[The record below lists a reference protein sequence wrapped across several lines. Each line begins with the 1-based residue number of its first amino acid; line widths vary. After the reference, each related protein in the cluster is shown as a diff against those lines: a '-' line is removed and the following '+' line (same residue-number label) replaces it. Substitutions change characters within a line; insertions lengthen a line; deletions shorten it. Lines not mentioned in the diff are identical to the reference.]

1 MRLSNTVKVSLR
13 ALRRNKMR
21 SVLTALGII
30 IGIAAVI
37 TVVGMGSGAKA
48 AVEAQVAA
56 LGQNIITVYP
66 GSFSSGG
73 MRGGFGSSTTL
84 SVEDAE
90 AIAAEIEDIDGVSPE
105 VRDRNQV
112 LANGLNWNTSINGE
126 SPDYP

>member
-1 MRLSNTVKVSLR
+1 MRFTNVIRVALR
-13 ALRRNKMR
+13 ALRRNILR

-48 AVEAQVAA
+48 RVEAQVAA

-73 MRGGFGSSTTL
+73 MRGSRKL
-84 SVEDAE
+84 L
-90 AIAAEIEDIDGVSPE
+90 I
-105 VRDRNQV
+105 
-112 LANGLNWNTSINGE
+112 WN
-126 SPDYP
+126 